1 MRIRR
6 TVAGMALI
14 LAGPVTSSGAA
25 ERPNVVREAMTIES
39 HKLVGDK
46 ATMTV
51 ETREQIVDVAVYR
64 PNDGLKHP
72 AIVYLHGGG
81 MSFADPSM
89 VRFHTEL
96 ARRGLVVL
104 APHYLLNGTGWPQWH
119 ESAVNTVTLAASLPS
134 VDPDRIGMAG
144 LSMGG
149 QIGLSTAARDL
160 RIKAVAEFFTAW
172 PGSLPN
178 EPIDKLPPVLLL
190 NGTADPIIPFAVALE
205 LDEILKEHR
214 LPFERHVY
222 VGLGHGFNTPAAFE
236 DGVRRTA
243 AFFGGSVDEPEPAP
257 TSVQTSLSMVD
268 GLSASTD
275 GFFDFGDD
283 DGFFAWQTSTVATWA
298 IFAPKKKPKRL
309 LVKKAAKTRA
319 VAAQSTAAKP

>member
-1 MRIRR
+1 M
-6 TVAGMALI
+6 
-14 LAGPVTSSGAA
+14 
-25 ERPNVVREAMTIES
+25 
-39 HKLVGDK
+39 
-46 ATMTV
+46 
-51 ETREQIVDVAVYR
+51 
-64 PNDGLKHP
+64 
-72 AIVYLHGGG
+72 
-81 MSFADPSM
+81 
-89 VRFHTEL
+89 
-96 ARRGLVVL
+96 
-104 APHYLLNGTGWPQWH
+104 
-119 ESAVNTVTLAASLPS
+119 
-134 VDPDRIGMAG
+134 
-144 LSMGG
+144 
-149 QIGLSTAARDL
+149 
-160 RIKAVAEFFTAW
+160 
-172 PGSLPN
+172 
-178 EPIDKLPPVLLL
+178 
-190 NGTADPIIPFAVALE
+190 
-205 LDEILKEHR
+205 LDEILKAHR